1 MTAVIS
7 AVIGAGLM
15 FLALGPGRPSGIEGW
30 TPLNESVEAAIA
42 SRTQLSVKAETRSAR
57 TEEKAEAAAGKDD
70 KEASGR
76 RGTDQPDA
84 AVKPGTTKPPG
95 STDGLAAGS
104 LPGNG
109 AVSNPGN
116 PVAAG
121 GPGAEARSET
131 EPEPLVQNGLIS
143 INTAGTVE
151 LQEIPGIGEKKA
163 KAIVDYRN
171 EHGPFKLVDELT
183 NVKGIGEK
191 MLEKMRPHI
200 GL

>member
-30 TPLNESVEAAIA
+30 TPLNESVEAALA
-42 SRTQLSVKAETRSAR
+42 SKTQFSAKAETKPTSV
-57 TEEKAEAAAGKDD
+57 EEDAGKA
-70 KEASGR
+70 ASGR
-76 RGTDQPDA
+76 RGTDHPDA
-84 AVKPGTTKPPG
+84 SASAGTTKTSVSTGG
-95 STDGLAAGS
+95 SVAGS

-109 AVSNPGN
+109 AVSNTGN
-116 PVAAG
+116 AVAAG
-121 GPGAEARSET
+121 GPGTGAKS
-131 EPEPLVQNGLIS
+131 EPEPLGQSGLIS

-163 KAIVDYRN
+163 KAIVDYRK
-171 EHGPFKLVDELT
+171 EHGPFKSVDELT

>member
-1 MTAVIS
+1 MAAVIS

-42 SRTQLSVKAETRSAR
+42 SRMQISAKAETKPAR
-57 TEEKAEAAAGKDD
+57 AEEKAEAAGGKDG
-70 KEASGR
+70 KEASGL
-76 RGTDQPDA
+76 RGTDHPDA
-84 AVKPGTTKPPG
+84 AAKPGTTKPPG
-95 STDGLAAGS
+95 SSGGSAAGS
-104 LPGNG
+104 LPGDG
-109 AVSNPGN
+109 SVSNTDH

-121 GPGAEARSET
+121 GLGAGARS
-131 EPEPLVQNGLIS
+131 EPEPLGQSGLIS

-171 EHGPFKLVDELT
+171 EHGPFKSVDELT
-183 NVKGIGEK
+183 NIKGIGEK

>member
-42 SRTQLSVKAETRSAR
+42 GRTQLSAKAETKSAR
-57 TEEKAEAAAGKDD
+57 TEEKAEAAAGKDG
-70 KEASGR
+70 KEASGLR
-76 RGTDQPDA
+76 DTDQPDA

-95 STDGLAAGS
+95 STGGSAAGS
-104 LPGNG
+104 LSGNG
-109 AVSNPGN
+109 AVSNAGDPI
-116 PVAAG
+116 AAG
-121 GPGAEARSET
+121 GTGNGAKSEPG
-131 EPEPLVQNGLIS
+131 PLGLSGLIS

-171 EHGPFKLVDELT
+171 EHGPFKSVDELT